1 MFQVKRPKPIR
12 TKYWNGMRTFVM
24 QNCAGGPDHSR
35 RVFEGVGRDCELINV
50 FRRQSDVH
58 TSSILP
64 NVFPV
69 QLTLAL
75 SIEKRV
81 LLRETVNQINWLSFL
96 AFPAFLDQRGY
107 VIKFIYVMKKL
118 FMLGDCKLERKK
130 CLKRFTLETFL
141 QTSFHK
147 CYFHY

>member
-1 MFQVKRPKPIR
+1 
-12 TKYWNGMRTFVM
+12 MRTFVM

-118 FMLGDCKLERKK
+118 FMLRLQAREKK
-130 CLKRFTLETFL
+130 MFEKI
-141 QTSFHK
+141 
-147 CYFHY
+147 YA